1 MVRSQGRCQGG
12 AFLQGQ
18 RSEEKRKVY
27 AWPVEEL
34 AEALN
39 MPRGQP
45 AQLLKACYGLVNA
58 PAEWFNSVCLA
69 MNEAGF
75 TQLVTEPCMW
85 RVMEWSEE
93 TQSWEVV
100 GLCAAHVDDFIFAG
114 DDRSATWR
122 RAVSQIYDCFLWP
135 PWEVDSFTHCGV
147 RTTQMDKGGF
157 VYFRPFGILQ

>member
-69 MNEAGF
+69 MTRQDSPNWSQNPACGESWNGLRKLSPGKWLVYVQHTWTISSSQEMIEAQHGAG
-75 TQLVTEPCMW
+75 
-85 RVMEWSEE
+85 
-93 TQSWEVV
+93 QSLKSMTV
-100 GLCAAHVDDFIFAG
+100 F
-114 DDRSATWR
+114 
-122 RAVSQIYDCFLWP
+122 
-135 PWEVDSFTHCGV
+135 
-147 RTTQMDKGGF
+147 
-157 VYFRPFGILQ
+157 FGHPGK